1 MFEKVN
7 PQHPD
12 KVADRIAG
20 AIVDLCYTKS
30 EWPKVAAFTLIKEV
44 IEAHEAEDPKAVMIA
59 IKTICDYELLDN
71 PYRSHVHLMKT
82 KAKEL

>member
-1 MFEKVN
+1 MNVT
-7 PQHPD
+7 
-12 KVADRIAG
+12 AIRIVEQFIIAYRLNG
-20 AIVDLCYTKS
+20 NHHRL
-30 EWPKVAAFTLIKEV
+30 EV

>member
-1 MFEKVN
+1 MF
-7 PQHPD
+7 
-12 KVADRIAG
+12 G
-20 AIVDLCYTKS
+20 TTKKDDGYFTGLG
-30 EWPKVAAFTLIKEV
+30 EGEATAFTLIKEV

-71 PYRSHVHLMKT
+71 PYRSHVHLIKT

>member
-1 MFEKVN
+1 MF
-7 PQHPD
+7 
-12 KVADRIAG
+12 G
-20 AIVDLCYTKS
+20 TTKKDDGYFTGLG
-30 EWPKVAAFTLIKEV
+30 EGKATAFTLIKEV
-44 IEAHEAEDPKAVMIA
+44 IKAHEAEDPKAVMIA